1 MGFRISRRTLQ
12 RSVFSASVNRVFAG
26 LVDGSVTRVMW
37 LASGGRVHA
46 VKRVRLRRKLTKHAE
61 PGRDLQKTDLNHISR
76 LSTRNAMP
84 PMKIAITISVAE
96 IASAFFQPNSDPSTS
111 ITEMQGM

>member
-26 LVDGSVTRVMW
+26 LVDGNVTCMMW

-46 VKRVRLRRKLTKHAE
+46 VKRVRQRRK
-61 PGRDLQKTDLNHISR
+61 
-76 LSTRNAMP
+76 
-84 PMKIAITISVAE
+84 
-96 IASAFFQPNSDPSTS
+96 
-111 ITEMQGM
+111 